1 MLKSLNKIA
10 GYRAMLSLDQYE
22 MANKLGITPQ
32 AYSKKERGLTAF
44 NDEEK
49 KTIKEMLLPHFP
61 NITIDEIFF

>member
-1 MLKSLNKIA
+1 
-10 GYRAMLSLDQYE
+10 MLSLDQYE
-22 MANKLGITPQ
+22 MAKKLGITPQ